1 MEKQSLRSG
10 ESYKNIKEMK
20 IGRGS
25 NHAMA
30 DKNVSP
36 FQN

>member
-10 ESYKNIKEMK
+10 ESYKNINEMK

-25 NHAMA
+25 KLG
-30 DKNVSP
+30 DKKVTP
-36 FQN
+36 F